1 MEIMTPYVK
10 IDLNKVKK
18 NILEMNDGLKKE
30 NISHRPHIKTHK
42 SVELAK
48 LEIELGAKGITC
60 ETIAEVEKMA
70 KGGDKKVE
78 VLYKI
83 LSKYPI
89 NFTTIVDSKQGVEYI
104 NKLGEKLKKKIN
116 VLLDINS
123 GGNRGGVLLK
133 DSVFYAKQIL
143 KRDWLSL
150 EGLFI

>member
-1 MEIMTPYVK
+1 K

-60 ETIAEVEKMA
+60 ATIAEVEEMA
-70 KGGDKKVE
+70 KGGIKDILLAFPIIGDKKVE

-143 KRDWLSL
+143 KR
-150 EGLFI
+150 